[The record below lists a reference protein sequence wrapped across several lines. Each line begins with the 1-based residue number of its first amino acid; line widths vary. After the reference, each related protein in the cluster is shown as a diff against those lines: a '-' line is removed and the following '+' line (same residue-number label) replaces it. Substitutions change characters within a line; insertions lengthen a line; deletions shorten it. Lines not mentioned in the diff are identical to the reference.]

1 MKNIKELI
9 IKALDG
15 ALIDFMENPPNEAY
29 EGTSGYFSWYINI
42 KDSKGNQLNQKSGD
56 DFCVNCN
63 ISLLED
69 VVMNGSVDF
78 SEVEEDVRVSF
89 KNYLKVCDE
98 KVLSESAK
106 KADLKNS
113 YFKVAVFE
121 VAHDGADV
129 HRYYWQNHYFS
140 DCLSGKDVSSAKE
153 KALKKV
159 ANNGYDLKDVEEE
172 FKNDK
177 EVVMAALNN
186 SGYALQYASDE
197 LKDDKEVVLAAVSNA
212 NVGHTLEHASDELR
226 ADKEVVMAAVQ
237 SHGYALEYAS
247 DELKADKE
255 VVMAAVQTN
264 GVESRPN
271 DTLDYASDELKADKE
286 VVMAAVQT
294 NGDTLDY
301 ASDEL
306 KADKEVV
313 MAAVKSKGWALQFAT
328 DELKA
333 DKEVVLVA
341 IKSDPDAIE
350 YASGSLKNDKEIT
363 DLLR

>member
-42 KDSKGNQLNQKSGD
+42 KDSKGNQLSQKSGD

-113 YFKVAVFE
+113 YFNVAVFE
-121 VAHDGADV
+121 VADDGADV

-197 LKDDKEVVLAAVSNA
+197 LKDDKEVV
-212 NVGHTLEHASDELR
+212 
-226 ADKEVVMAAVQ
+226 MAAVNNDGEALQ
-237 SHGYALEYAS
+237 YAA
-247 DELKADKE
+247 DELKDDKE

-350 YASGSLKNDKEIT
+350 HASGSLKNDKEIT